1 MSAHRLDGK
10 VAFITGS
17 GGGMGRA
24 EAVLMAER
32 GADIIVHDVK
42 EKGANETAEQ
52 VRAKGR
58 KAHVIVADVTDIKTM
73 TAEIAKADKAMGK
86 IDILVNNAGIGGDY
100 RLLDQLDEAAFD
112 KMFNTHVKASFFC
125 AKAVVPGMKERK
137 KGKIINISSNWAMIG
152 AIFSSHYCGAKAAI
166 LGLTKAW
173 AKELA
178 PYNINVNAV
187 APGWV
192 DTGMGT
198 EEEKKKSLP
207 LIPLKRMG
215 QPIEPAYAVAF
226 LASSESDFITG
237 QVICPNGGDGI
248 VGI

>member
-1 MSAHRLDGK
+1 MATLQGK
-10 VAFITGS
+10 VAMITGS

-32 GADIIVHDVK
+32 GADVIVHDIK
-42 EKGANETAEQ
+42 ADGARETGEM
-52 VRAKGR
+52 VRGKGR
-58 KAHVIVADVTDIKTM
+58 KAHVIVADIRDAKVM
-73 TAEIAKADKAMGK
+73 AAEVAGAERAMGR

-100 RLLDQLDEAAFD
+100 TTIDQIEEERFD
-112 KMFNTHVKASFFC
+112 RMFGTHVRGSFFTTR
-125 AKAVVPGMKERK
+125 AVVPGMKARK
-137 KGKIINISSNWAMIG
+137 SGKIINISSNWAMIG
-152 AIFSSHYCGAKAAI
+152 GPFSSHYCGAKAAI

-178 PYNINVNAV
+178 PFNIHVNAV

-198 EEEKKKSLP
+198 EEEKKKALTI
-207 LIPLKRMG
+207 IPLKRLA
-215 QPIEPAYAVAF
+215 EPVEIAYAVAF
-226 LASSESDFITG
+226 LASSEADFITG
-237 QVICPNGGDGI
+237 QVVCPNGGDGI

>member
-1 MSAHRLDGK
+1 MAQLAGK
-10 VAFITGS
+10 VAMITGS

-32 GADIIVHDVK
+32 GADIIVHDIK
-42 EKGANETAEQ
+42 ADGARETGEM

-58 KAHVIVADVTDIKTM
+58 KAHVIVADIRD
-73 TAEIAKADKAMGK
+73 AKAMAAEVARAESAMGR

-100 RLLDQLDEAAFD
+100 STIDQIDEANFD
-112 KMFNTHVKASFFC
+112 RMFGVHVRGSFFTTR
-125 AKAVVPGMKERK
+125 AVVPGMKARK
-137 KGKIINISSNWAMIG
+137 SGKIINISSNWGMIG
-152 AIFSSHYCGAKAAI
+152 AVYSSHYCGAKAAL

-178 PYNINVNAV
+178 PFNINVNAV

-198 EEEKKKSLP
+198 EEEKKRAIAI
-207 LIPLKRMG
+207 IPLKRVG
-215 QPIEPAYAVAF
+215 APVEVAYAVAF
-226 LASSESDFITG
+226 LASSEADFITG
-237 QVICPNGGDGI
+237 QVVCPNGGDGI